1 MEYEEAEPAAADG
14 NHPLAER
21 MGVIAGFSHNIVVGC
36 IFGTFS
42 VMIAP
47 MQQRLGVS
55 TEAVSLGIPL
65 VVIGS
70 TLMASVAGVL
80 MARYS
85 LRLLLAAGAGLALAA
100 FLLLA
105 FTRSYPLYLLAYGAL
120 LGPAMALTGSVGPA
134 TLVTRWF
141 SRNRGLALGLVHLPI
156 VVAVLPMVTN
166 WLQYFYGA
174 RLAYLLPA
182 VLIGLVLL
190 PLTLLA
196 QDYPPGERAVAPEPA
211 KASADDALS
220 VGQFLVR
227 PRFWALAIGG
237 SAVTTGSVLLGAVLV
252 PMALSWGADR
262 GQAALLVTIMS
273 LVGIGGSVLF
283 GWIADRIGGVR
294 GLALLCFDLA
304 VLWGLL
310 LLRPGFGMLATIVG
324 LLGLHGAGLVSN
336 LSRSLADA
344 YGPANF
350 SRTFGL
356 ATTLSLPLTVIAVLG
371 SARAFTLTG
380 SFVSAVI
387 GMMALNAAAAVIVL
401 FAARRSAK
409 NPVAA

>member
-21 MGVIAGFSHNIVVGC
+21 MGVIAGFSHNIVAGS
-36 IFGTFS
+36 IFGTFT
-42 VMIAP
+42 VMMGPA
-47 MQQRLGVS
+47 QQRLGVS
-55 TEAVSLGIPL
+55 AEAISLGISL

-85 LRLLLAAGAGLALAA
+85 LRRLLATGAVMAFAA

-141 SRNRGLALGLVHLPI
+141 SRNRGLALGVVHLPI

-182 VLIGLVLL
+182 ALIGLVLL

-196 QDYPPGERAVAPEPA
+196 QDHPPGALEPA
-211 KASADDALS
+211 KAPADRVLS
-220 VGQFLVR
+220 VGQLLVR

-237 SAVTTGSVLLGAVLV
+237 SAVATGSVLLGAVLV

-262 GQAALLVTIMS
+262 GQATLLVTITS
-273 LVGIGGSVLF
+273 LVGIGGSLLF

-310 LLRPGFGMLATIVG
+310 LLRPGFGMLAAIVG

-336 LSRSLADA
+336 LSRGLADA
-344 YGPANF
+344 YGAVNF
-350 SRTFGL
+350 SRAFGL
-356 ATTLSLPLTVIAVLG
+356 ATTLSLPLTVIAVMG
-371 SARAFTLTG
+371 SARAFALTG

-387 GMMALNAAAAVIVL
+387 GMMALNAGAALIVL
-401 FAARRSAK
+401 LAARRSA
-409 NPVAA
+409 PVAA

>member
-21 MGVIAGFSHNIVVGC
+21 MGVIAGFSHNIVVGS
-36 IFGTFS
+36 IFGTFT
-42 VMIAP
+42 VMIGPA
-47 MQQRLGVS
+47 QQRLGVS
-55 TEAVSLGIPL
+55 TEAISLGISL

-70 TLMASVAGVL
+70 TLMASIAGVL
-80 MARYS
+80 MARHS
-85 LRLLLAAGAGLALAA
+85 LRRLLAAGAVMASAG

-141 SRNRGLALGLVHLPI
+141 ARNRGLALGVVHLPI

-182 VLIGLVLL
+182 ALIGLVLL

-196 QDYPPGERAVAPEPA
+196 QDHPPRPLREPTKAPADAV
-211 KASADDALS
+211 LS
-220 VGQFLVR
+220 VGQLLVR
-227 PRFWALAIGG
+227 PRFWALAVGG
-237 SAVTTGSVLLGAVLV
+237 SAVATGSVLLGAVLV

-262 GQAALLVTIMS
+262 GQATLLVTLTS
-273 LVGIGGSVLF
+273 LVGIGGSLLF

-310 LLRPGFGMLATIVG
+310 LLRPGFGMLAAIVG
-324 LLGLHGAGLVSN
+324 LMGLHGAGLVSN
-336 LSRSLADA
+336 LGRGLADA

-350 SRTFGL
+350 SRAFGL

-371 SARAFTLTG
+371 SARALTLTG

-387 GMMALNAAAAVIVL
+387 GMMALNAAAALIVL
-401 FAARRSAK
+401 LAARRSA
-409 NPVAA
+409 PVAA